1 MKSLFAICVPLFLIA
16 CASSNAP
23 PPPGR
28 YVESVRDF
36 IDVNQLTE
44 VDMIRHQEQTKY
56 LYVNEY
62 FVVMP
67 AGRDHYLIEF
77 RSPCDAMKRRNWT
90 GDMIDI
96 RVSARVLH
104 ADHDTLRGCNI
115 DKIYELSKPQLE
127 ELSTLKPVITQARF
141 GGIDTRRSC

>member
-1 MKSLFAICVPLFLIA
+1 MKSLFAICAPLFLIA
-16 CASSNAP
+16 CASSSSP
-23 PPPGR
+23 SPEGR

-36 IDVNQLTE
+36 IEVSQLTE
-44 VDMIRHQEQTKY
+44 VDLIRHQEQTKY
-56 LYVNEY
+56 LYVNQY

-77 RSPCDAMKRRNWT
+77 RKPCEAMTRRVWT

-115 DKIYELSKPQLE
+115 DKIYELSEAQLH
-127 ELSTLKPVITQARF
+127 ELSTLKPVLEV
-141 GGIDTRRSC
+141 

>member
-1 MKSLFAICVPLFLIA
+1 MKLLFSISMPLFLIA
-16 CASSNAP
+16 CASSSTP
-23 PPPGR
+23 PPTGR

-36 IDVNQLTE
+36 ISVNELPE
-44 VDMIRHQEQTKY
+44 VDMIRHYELTSY
-56 LYVNEY
+56 LYVNKY

-77 RSPCDAMKRRNWT
+77 RGPCDALRRRKWT
-90 GDMIDI
+90 SDMIDI

-115 DKIYELSKPQLE
+115 DKIYELTEPQLV
-127 ELSTLKPVITQARF
+127 ELSTLKPVLEV
-141 GGIDTRRSC
+141 